1 MPAITKKGASAPGR
15 TLKLK
20 KQPRKFSGGKQG

>member
-1 MPAITKKGASAPGR
+1 MPAITKKGATAPGR

-20 KQPRKFSGGKQG
+20 KIPMKFSGGKKG